1 MIEVIGF
8 LGLSA
13 LVVLLWLVV
22 YMVWLMIKQDL
33 MR

>member
-1 MIEVIGF
+1 MIEIIVF